1 MKLEATVALITA
13 LFCAEFKDMLYG
25 LVPLAGGRFLQ
36 GRRSG
41 LLLSWQGE
49 IPMTTKLAFNLIAVS
64 CLAIAPA
71 FAQSSNAQEEDKS
84 AKTRS
89 VTGCLS
95 AGDSANEF
103 KLTQDDGSTWEI
115 QSKGVKLSPH
125 VGHTVTVTGK
135 VWHPD
140 MHGAKEKT
148 KEAVDPNAKEHGHLS
163 ATSVSMVS
171 ESCKK

>member
-1 MKLEATVALITA
+1 
-13 LFCAEFKDMLYG
+13 
-25 LVPLAGGRFLQ
+25 
-36 GRRSG
+36 
-41 LLLSWQGE
+41 
-49 IPMTTKLAFNLIAVS
+49 MTTKLTFSLLAVS
-64 CLAIAPA
+64 FLAIAPA

-95 AGDSANEF
+95 QGDSANEF

-115 QSKGVKLSPH
+115 QSKGVKLAPH

-140 MHGAKEKT
+140 MHGAKEKA
-148 KEAVDPNAKEHGHLS
+148 KETVDSSAKEHGHLN
-163 ATSVSMVS
+163 ATNVTMVS

>member
-1 MKLEATVALITA
+1 
-13 LFCAEFKDMLYG
+13 
-25 LVPLAGGRFLQ
+25 
-36 GRRSG
+36 
-41 LLLSWQGE
+41 
-49 IPMTTKLAFNLIAVS
+49 MTTKLTFSLLAVS
-64 CLAIAPA
+64 FLAIAPA
-71 FAQSSNAQEEDKS
+71 FARSGNAQEEDKS

-140 MHGAKEKT
+140 VHGAKEKA
-148 KEAVDPNAKEHGHLS
+148 KETVDSSAKEHGHLN
-163 ATSVSMVS
+163 ATNVTMVS